1 MLVARHE
8 IAGYAV
14 DQLDK
19 NHDGKGLEAVLRPRQ
34 EFCNP
39 EPGTQVNK
47 PTKQGTI
54 TMMMEKFALRSRA
67 LLAGAAMS
75 ALLVGAAPAF
85 AVTPADTLV
94 EGFAI
99 DDIISMDPGEAFEL
113 STAEVTGNTYD
124 LLVRLD
130 LSDTSKVK
138 PDLAESWTVSDD
150 GLTYTFKLKPGLK
163 FASGNPITAADVA
176 YSFER
181 AVKLDK
187 SPAFII
193 DQFGISGDNVTE
205 KAKAIDDTTFQF
217 TVDKAYAPSFVLN
230 CLSATVASV
239 VDAKLV
245 KEHVAAVTPSA
256 DYKWDNDFGNAWLKT
271 GYAGSGAYKLREWRA
286 NEAVVMERNDNYHGE
301 KAKLARVIYRN
312 MKESSAQRLALEAGD
327 IDVARNLEPNDL
339 DAIAKNADLTTTSA
353 PKGTVYY
360 ISLNQK
366 NPNLAKPEVRQAF
379 KYLVDYDALS
389 STILK
394 GIGEIHQSFL
404 PKGDLGAIDANPF
417 KLDVA
422 KAKELLAKAGL
433 ADGFSVTMDVRTGQP
448 TTGMAESIQ
457 QTLGQAGIKLEII
470 PGDGKQTLTK
480 YRARNHDI
488 YIGNWGQDY
497 FDPNSNAQT
506 FASNPD
512 NSDAGKSHT
521 LAWRNS
527 WDIPDLTK
535 ETEAALLEKDAGKRA
550 DMYKDLQQKILD
562 TSPFVIIHQ
571 QLEVAG
577 LRKNLKGFALGPSFD
592 SNFVGPVSKE

>member
-1 MLVARHE
+1 MML
-8 IAGYAV
+8 
-14 DQLDK
+14 
-19 NHDGKGLEAVLRPRQ
+19 
-34 EFCNP
+34 
-39 EPGTQVNK
+39 
-47 PTKQGTI
+47 
-54 TMMMEKFALRSRA
+54 EKFAVRSLLAGVAMTA
-67 LLAGAAMS
+67 LLAT
-75 ALLVGAAPAF
+75 PAF

-150 GLTYTFKLKPGLK
+150 GLTYTFKLKPGMK

-181 AVKLDK
+181 AIKLDK

-193 DQFGISGDNVTE
+193 NQFGISGDNVAE
-205 KAKAIDDTTFQF
+205 KAKAVDDTTFQF
-217 TVDKAYAPSFVLN
+217 VVDKAYAPSFVLN

-239 VDAKLV
+239 VDSKLV

-271 GYAGSGAYKLREWRA
+271 GYAGSGQYKLREWRA
-286 NEAVVMERNDNYHGE
+286 NEAVVLERNDNYNGE

-389 STILK
+389 TTILK

-404 PKGDLGAIDANPF
+404 PKGDLGAIDDNPF

-433 ADGFSVTMDVRTGQP
+433 ADGFKVTMDVRTGQP

-457 QTLGQAGIKLEII
+457 QTLGQAGIQLEII

-512 NSDAGKSHT
+512 NSDAAKIKT
-521 LAWRNS
+521 LAWRNA

-535 ETEAALLEKDAGKRA
+535 QTEAALLEKDSAKRA

-592 SNFVGPVSKE
+592 TNFVGPVSKE

>member
-1 MLVARHE
+1 MML
-8 IAGYAV
+8 
-14 DQLDK
+14 
-19 NHDGKGLEAVLRPRQ
+19 
-34 EFCNP
+34 
-39 EPGTQVNK
+39 
-47 PTKQGTI
+47 
-54 TMMMEKFALRSRA
+54 EKLALGSRG

-75 ALLVGAAPAF
+75 ALLVAPAF

-130 LSDTSKVK
+130 LGDTSKVK
-138 PDLAESWTVSDD
+138 ADLAQSWTVSDD
-150 GLTYTFKLKPGLK
+150 GLTYTFKLKPGMK

-193 DQFGISGDNVTE
+193 NQFGITGDNVAE
-205 KAKAIDDTTFQF
+205 KAKAVDDTTFQF
-217 TVDKAYAPSFVLN
+217 VVDKAYAPSFVLN

-239 VDAKLV
+239 VDSKLV

-271 GYAGSGAYKLREWRA
+271 GYAGSGPYKLREWRA
-286 NEAVVMERNDNYHGE
+286 NEAVVLERNDNYNGE
-301 KAKLARVIYRN
+301 KPKLARVIYRN

-366 NPNLAKPEVRQAF
+366 NPTLAKPEVRQAF

-389 STILK
+389 TTILK

-404 PKGDLGAIDANPF
+404 PKGDLGAINDNPF

-433 ADGFSVTMDVRTGQP
+433 PDGFKVTMDVRSGQP

-512 NSDAGKSHT
+512 NSDNAKIKT
-521 LAWRNS
+521 LAWRNA

-535 ETEAALLEKDAGKRA
+535 ETEAALLEKDSAKRA
-550 DMYKDLQQKILD
+550 DIYKDLQQKILD

-577 LRKNLKGFALGPSFD
+577 LRKNLKDFALGPSFD
-592 SNFVGPVSKE
+592 TNFVSSVSK